1 MKKIIVVFFV
11 AVVAAFAGYG
21 IHLFQP
27 STKLSDLVLANVEAL
42 ALDETL
48 PPVTI
53 TCGQNG
59 GTCWTIS
66 GDCYVSWFIRYDD
79 CAFCGYTAYSCVSP
93 CS

>member
-53 TCGQNG
+53 TCGQNEG
-59 GTCWTIS
+59 ACWMRENLCMIGEYTGYSCAFS
-66 GDCYVSWFIRYDD
+66 GDPMFNCS
-79 CAFCGYTAYSCVSP
+79 SP
-93 CS
+93 CK